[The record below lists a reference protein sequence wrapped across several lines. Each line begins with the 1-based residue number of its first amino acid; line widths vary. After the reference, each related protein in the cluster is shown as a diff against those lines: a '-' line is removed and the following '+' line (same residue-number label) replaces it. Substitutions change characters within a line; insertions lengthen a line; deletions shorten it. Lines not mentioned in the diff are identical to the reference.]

1 MSFVTTVF
9 AVIFTLAAYAATVFG
24 LFASVTARVY
34 HGDDTP
40 REKPFRLA
48 TYDDVPEWVSNEVS
62 LEA

>member
-1 MSFVTTVF
+1 MSIVTTIL
-9 AVIFTLAAYAATVFG
+9 AVILTIAAYAATVIG

-48 TYDDVPEWVSNEVS
+48 TYDDVPEGFVNEVS
-62 LEA
+62 FV

>member
-1 MSFVTTVF
+1 MSIVTTILAIVLT
-9 AVIFTLAAYAATVFG
+9 IAAYAAVVLG

-48 TYDDVPEWVSNEVS
+48 TYDDVPDWFENEVS
-62 LEA
+62 FV